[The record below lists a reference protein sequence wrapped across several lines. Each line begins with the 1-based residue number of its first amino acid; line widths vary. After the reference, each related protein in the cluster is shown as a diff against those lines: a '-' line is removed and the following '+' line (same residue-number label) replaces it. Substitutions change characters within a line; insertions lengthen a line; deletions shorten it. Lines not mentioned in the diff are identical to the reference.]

1 MRMDR
6 YDDEEIKERPTRTN
20 KNQELYTDVYLN
32 NAYVDIAD
40 LKEVMENEEESQEEK
55 KVNRPEIVAYN
66 YEEKNYDI
74 VSIINEAIEKNGNNK
89 VKRSLEEDEDVENI
103 IESIN
108 EVQREKAAE
117 DTLLSDLMPDRD
129 TEVIPPLEHPILDT
143 SILDTSI
150 IHKDEMSNELANL
163 DDDTKEEKVVD
174 EKKFDEEEYDE
185 TNELDK
191 LDEDDA
197 TSITELDDDNDETN
211 ELDKLDEDDEDDDDY
226 EIAKKEEKDEE
237 DEDSDSNVDD
247 SFANETKMSKK
258 KIIFIILG
266 ILVLIGIV
274 VGVLI
279 WKKVIKF

>member
-6 YDDEEIKERPTRTN
+6 YDDEEVKERPTRTN

-32 NAYVDIAD
+32 NAYVDISE

-55 KVNRPEIVAYN
+55 KVSRPEIVAYN

-74 VSIINEAIEKNGNNK
+74 VSIINEAIEKNGNDK
-89 VKRSLEEDEDVENI
+89 VKRSLEDDEDVENI

-150 IHKDEMSNELANL
+150 IHKDEMSNDLANIE
-163 DDDTKEEKVVD
+163 DDTKEEKVVV

-197 TSITELDDDNDETN
+197 TSITELDDDDETN
-211 ELDKLDEDDEDDDDY
+211 ELDKLDEDEDY
-226 EIAKKEEKDEE
+226 EIEKSEE
-237 DEDSDSNVDD
+237 DEDSDSDVDD

-266 ILVLIGIV
+266 ILVVIGIV

>member
-6 YDDEEIKERPTRTN
+6 YDEEEVKERPTRTN

-32 NAYVDIAD
+32 NAYVDLSD
-40 LKEVMENEEESQEEK
+40 LKEVMDSETEEVNEK
-55 KVNRPEIVAYN
+55 KVSKPEVVAYN

-89 VKRSLEEDEDVENI
+89 IKRSLEDDEDVENI

-108 EVQREKAAE
+108 EIQREKAAD

-143 SILDTSI
+143 SVLDTSI
-150 IHKDEMSNELANL
+150 IHKDEMSNDLL
-163 DDDTKEEKVVD
+163 HIDDDTKEQNKVKEEDYSEKNEID
-174 EKKFDEEEYDE
+174 KFDETEERD
-185 TNELDK
+185 
-191 LDEDDA
+191 
-197 TSITELDDDNDETN
+197 ITEIEDDDNDE
-211 ELDKLDEDDEDDDDY
+211 DDDEY
-226 EIAKKEEKDEE
+226 ENESNDE
-237 DEDSDSNVDD
+237 VDD
-247 SFANETKMSKK
+247 SFVNETKMSKM

-266 ILVLIGIV
+266 ILVLIGAV

>member
-6 YDDEEIKERPTRTN
+6 YDDEEIKERPTRTD

-55 KVNRPEIVAYN
+55 KINRPEIVEYN

-89 VKRSLEEDEDVENI
+89 VKRSLEDDEDVENI

-197 TSITELDDDNDETN
+197 PSITELDDDDNDETN
-211 ELDKLDEDDEDDDDY
+211 ELDKLDEDDEDDVDY
-226 EIAKKEEKDEE
+226 EITKKEEKDEE
-237 DEDSDSNVDD
+237 DEDSDVDD

>member
-32 NAYVDIAD
+32 NAYVDISD

-55 KVNRPEIVAYN
+55 KVSRPEIVSYN

-74 VSIINEAIEKNGNNK
+74 VSIINEAIEKNGNDK
-89 VKRSLEEDEDVENI
+89 VKRTLEDDEDVQNI

-150 IHKDEMSNELANL
+150 IHKDEMSNDLANIE
-163 DDDTKEEKVVD
+163 DDTKEQKKVEEEKYLD
-174 EKKFDEEEYDE
+174 IEYDE

-191 LDEDDA
+191 LDEDDDK
-197 TSITELDDDNDETN
+197 SIDELDEDESETN
-211 ELDKLDEDDEDDDDY
+211 ELDKLDKDDDY
-226 EIAKKEEKDEE
+226 EIEKSEE
-237 DEDSDSNVDD
+237 DEDSDVDD

-266 ILVLIGIV
+266 ILVVIGIV

>member
-6 YDDEEIKERPTRTN
+6 YDEEEVKERPTRTN

-32 NAYVDIAD
+32 NAYVDLSD
-40 LKEVMENEEESQEEK
+40 LKEVMDDENEESKEQ

-74 VSIINEAIEKNGNNK
+74 VSIINEAIEKNGNDK

-108 EVQREKAAE
+108 EVQREKASD

-129 TEVIPPLEHPILDT
+129 TEVVPPLENPILDT
-143 SILDTSI
+143 SLIDTSV
-150 IHKDEMSNELANL
+150 IHKDEMSNDLANL
-163 DDDTKEEKVVD
+163 EDETIEYRKEEKTEEKNED
-174 EKKFDEEEYDE
+174 EYSETDEI
-185 TNELDK
+185 NK
-191 LDEDDA
+191 LDETDE
-197 TSITELDDDNDETN
+197 TSITDIN
-211 ELDKLDEDDEDDDDY
+211 EDDDEDN
-226 EIAKKEEKDEE
+226 EE
-237 DEDSDSNVDD
+237 DEEADDDKYEKESDDEIDD

-266 ILVLIGIV
+266 ILVIIGIV

-279 WKKVIKF
+279 WQKVIKF

>member
-6 YDDEEIKERPTRTN
+6 YDDEEIKERPTRTD

-32 NAYVDIAD
+32 NAYVDISD

-89 VKRSLEEDEDVENI
+89 VKRSLEDDEDVENI

-108 EVQREKAAE
+108 EVQREKAAD

-174 EKKFDEEEYDE
+174 EKRFDEEEYDE

-197 TSITELDDDNDETN
+197 TSITELDEDDNDDTN
-211 ELDKLDEDDEDDDDY
+211 ELDKLDADDDY
-226 EIAKKEEKDEE
+226 EIEKSEE
-237 DEDSDSNVDD
+237 DEDSDSDVDD

-266 ILVLIGIV
+266 ILIVIGIV

>member
-32 NAYVDIAD
+32 NAYVDISD
-40 LKEVMENEEESQEEK
+40 LKEVMDDSVKEK
-55 KVNRPEIVAYN
+55 SEPKVSKPEIVTYN

-74 VSIINEAIEKNGNNK
+74 VALINKAIEEKGNNK
-89 VKRSLEEDEDVENI
+89 IKRSLEDLEDVENI

-108 EVQREKAAE
+108 EIQREKAAE

-129 TEVIPPLEHPILDT
+129 TEVVPPLEHPILDT
-143 SILDTSI
+143 SVLDTSI
-150 IHKDEMSNELANL
+150 IHKNEMSNDLL
-163 DDDTKEEKVVD
+163 DIEDDTKKQRKVQEKN
-174 EKKFDEEEYDE
+174 EEEYSE
-185 TNELDK
+185 TKENK
-191 LDEDDA
+191 LDE
-197 TSITELDDDNDETN
+197 TGEKSITEIKVSDTKESEEESND
-211 ELDKLDEDDEDDDDY
+211 L
-226 EIAKKEEKDEE
+226 I
-237 DEDSDSNVDD
+237 DD
-247 SFANETKMSKK
+247 SFANETKISKK

>member
-32 NAYVDIAD
+32 NAYVDISD
-40 LKEVMENEEESQEEK
+40 LKEVMDNDEETQEEK
-55 KVNRPEIVAYN
+55 KVSRPEVVAYN

-89 VKRSLEEDEDVENI
+89 IKRSLEDDEDVQNI

-150 IHKDEMSNELANL
+150 IHKDEMSNDLA
-163 DDDTKEEKVVD
+163 DI
-174 EKKFDEEEYDE
+174 
-185 TNELDK
+185 
-191 LDEDDA
+191 ED
-197 TSITELDDDNDETN
+197 DETN
-211 ELDKLDEDDEDDDDY
+211 ELDKLDEDDEEEDDDDY
-226 EIAKKEEKDEE
+226 EITKKEEKDEE
-237 DEDSDSNVDD
+237 DESDSNIDD

-266 ILVLIGIV
+266 ILVVIGIV